1 MVILDRH
8 LEIKSKYCMVIIN
21 HINSNGGNARL
32 VGGVVRDSLL
42 GIISSDVDIATDL
55 VPDQVIKI
63 LMTAN
68 IKVIPTGIKFGTVT
82 AVINDES
89 FEITTLRKDIACDGR
104 YASVKYSDDFAEDA
118 ARRDFTINAL
128 SYCPINERIYDYFGG
143 LKDLEARKVVFIGD
157 AAKRVQED
165 YLRILRFFRFSAR
178 YAKEIDSLGL
188 DICIKYKGYL
198 KGLSKERI
206 KSEIDSLLLGAN
218 APKMLKVM
226 SDASILSEI
235 LPVKNYDLD
244 LHLQALSMCKK
255 FKVNLSL
262 SLIYSIL
269 LMHTE
274 NITFSSLIALKFS
287 KACAN
292 IIMKMRMLMEL
303 LDNQDLL
310 HSLKHIWLEEES
322 FVQYFVYSS
331 LFAKDSQCIYDLYIE
346 LLDKEV
352 PVFPITGDDIL
363 ALGYRGRDVGRILEY
378 LKEKWIKSDFKDK
391 KSFLLNMVL
400 ENEK

>member
-1 MVILDRH
+1 M
-8 LEIKSKYCMVIIN
+8 EIKSKYFMVIID

-32 VGGVVRDSLL
+32 IGGVVRDSLI
-42 GIISSDVDIATDL
+42 GIVSSDIDIATNL
-55 VPDQVIKI
+55 VPARVIEI
-63 LMTAN
+63 LTSAD

-82 AVINDES
+82 AIISDES
-89 FEITTLRKDIACDGR
+89 FEITTLRKDIDCDGR

-128 SYCPINERIYDYFGG
+128 SYCPINKKVYDYFGG
-143 LKDLEARKVVFIGD
+143 LKDLEEKKVVFIGN
-157 AAKRVQED
+157 AEKRVQED

-178 YAKEIDSLGL
+178 FARELDPIGIDV
-188 DICIKYKGYL
+188 CVKYKAYL
-198 KGLSKERI
+198 KGISKERI
-206 KSEIDSLLLGAN
+206 KSEIDGLLLGEN

-235 LPVKNYDLD
+235 LPVKNYNIDI
-244 LHLQALSMCKK
+244 HLQALLMCKK
-255 FKVNLSL
+255 FKVSPAL

-269 LMHTE
+269 FMHTE
-274 NITFSSLIALKFS
+274 NITFSNLIALKFS

-292 IIMKMRMLMEL
+292 IIMKMHALKGLKENQEL
-303 LDNQDLL
+303 LNA
-310 HSLKHIWLEEES
+310 LKHILLEEES
-322 FVQYFVYSS
+322 FLQYFVFST
-331 LFAKDSQCIYDLYIE
+331 LFAKNNQCVYDLYLE

-352 PVFPITGDDIL
+352 PAFPITGNDIL
-363 ALGYRGRDVGRILEY
+363 SLGYQGKDVGRILGY
-378 LKEKWIKSDFKDK
+378 LKEEWVKSNFKDN